1 MQSGHRR
8 RSYSG
13 YRHVL
18 AFLAAGLIVT
28 GARLWLAWLY
38 ATSLPIN
45 DQWGSEGY
53 YLLKPWLEGRLTF
66 ADLFS
71 PHNEHR
77 IFFSRLLTLALTY
90 CNGQWDSLVTIVFNA
105 VFAGIIAVLVLKVLF
120 FFFEDRFHAV
130 ILLTVTL
137 WLGLPYSYE
146 NTLWAFQSSFYFL
159 LFFSLVGLWGLT
171 LHSAFSLRWFVGAVG
186 AVCACLS
193 MGSGVLAG
201 LAVGIVL
208 LLQVI
213 FKQCSVRDVG
223 PTALLVA
230 VIMAVSWYFQVTV
243 PQHAIFKAQSFM
255 AGLCFF
261 GRCLA
266 WPWPDYPLMAIVA
279 YAPFC
284 VVVAREISARRAG
297 ETRSARLVWLLFGVG
312 LWVILQ
318 AAAVAY
324 SRGGTGHSPI
334 ASRYLDI
341 VGLGVVINALCL
353 CLGLTWPRKERS
365 RRLIAWV
372 GRVWL
377 VLALILGVLASNHEI
392 RQQAGRQKYLHTAE
406 KTVRAYLVTKDRR
419 YLEGEP
425 HPVPYPDIAAVA
437 VFLDDRTIQGLLPA
451 PARLPLQVEKRAS
464 ADGNFAQ
471 PGCPPTIAT
480 SVFEK
485 SWGSYAAQGATGRG
499 SMESELIRPRLPY
512 LEFEIAGG
520 LGPEMCLSVENGD
533 HKNRVRWLQR
543 YSQDPNRPQW
553 RLAYSALPGA
563 AVDIVA
569 RDNSTEEWFAFR
581 EPSEMGRFSYYSFRL
596 TQAGKAI
603 CLWGTGLCLLLLL
616 RSLFPLSMWSR
627 NKIAPQPGS

>member
-13 YRHVL
+13 YHHVL
-18 AFLAAGLIVT
+18 AFVAAGLIVT
-28 GARLWLAWLY
+28 GARLWLASLY

-53 YLLKPWLEGRLTF
+53 YLLKPWWEGRLTF
-66 ADLFS
+66 ADLLS

-90 CNGQWDSLVTIVFNA
+90 CNGQWDSLPAIVFNA
-105 VFAGIIAVLVLKVLF
+105 VFAGVIAVLVLKVLF
-120 FFFEDRFHAV
+120 FCFEDRFPV
-130 ILLTVTL
+130 FILLTVTL
-137 WLGLPYSYE
+137 WLGLPYSQE

-159 LFFSLVGLWGLT
+159 LFFSLVAIWGLT
-171 LHSAFSLRWFVGAVG
+171 LHLPPSPRWFAGAFA

-193 MGSGVLAG
+193 MGSGVLAA

-208 LLQVI
+208 LLQVVL
-213 FKQCSVRDVG
+213 KQRSLRDIWI
-223 PTALLVA
+223 TALLVGL
-230 VIMAVSWYFQVTV
+230 IMAGSWYFQVTV
-243 PQHAIFKAQSFM
+243 PQHAIFKAHSFI

-261 GRCLA
+261 SRCLA

-284 VVVAREISARRAG
+284 VVLAREISALRAG
-297 ETRSARLVWLLFGVG
+297 EPRSARWVWLLFGVG

-324 SRGGTGHSPI
+324 SRGGTGQGAI

-341 VGLGVVINALCL
+341 VGLGVAVNALCV
-353 CLGLTWPRKERS
+353 CLTIRGLRKDGRW
-365 RRLIAWV
+365 LIPWV

-377 VLALILGVLASNHEI
+377 LLASILAVFASNHEI
-392 RQQAGRQKYLHTAE
+392 EQQAGRQKYLHTAE
-406 KTVRAYLVTKDRR
+406 KTVRAYLATKDRR

-425 HPVPYPDIAAVA
+425 HPVPYPDIATVA
-437 VFLDDRTIQGLLPA
+437 AFLDDQTIQGLLPA
-451 PARLPLQVEKRAS
+451 PARLPLQVVKRAP

-471 PGCPPTIAT
+471 PGCPPAIVT
-480 SVFEK
+480 SAFEK
-485 SWGSYAAQGATGRG
+485 SWGSYANQGAAGRG

-520 LGPEMCLSVENGD
+520 LGPRMSLSVENGNR
-533 HKNRVRWLQR
+533 KNRVRWLQR

-569 RDNSTEEWFAFR
+569 RDDSAEEWFAFR
-581 EPSEMGRFSYYSFRL
+581 EPSEMGRISYCSFRL
-596 TQAGKAI
+596 IQAGKAI
-603 CLWGTGLCLLLLL
+603 CMGGIGLCLLFLLG
-616 RSLFPLSMWSR
+616 SLFPLSIWSR
-627 NKIAPQPGS
+627 NKIATEPGS